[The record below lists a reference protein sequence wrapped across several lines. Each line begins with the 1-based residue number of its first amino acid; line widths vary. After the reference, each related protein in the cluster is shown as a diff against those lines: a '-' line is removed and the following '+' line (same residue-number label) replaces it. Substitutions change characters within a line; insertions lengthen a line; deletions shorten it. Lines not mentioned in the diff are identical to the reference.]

1 MSTEQNTALVR
12 HRSEGSHH
20 RNMDALDY
28 LLATTSVSLCRTGK
42 AIIAWTILAFQRAG
56 RRMNRSWVSR
66 AKMSVARP
74 VPVPGEAL
82 SENPVPAAAV
92 GTAAT
97 ATQQRRAFVLSVVQ
111 PGLAGLMDGSISSLA
126 PLFATAFATRDSH
139 TAFLVGLA
147 TAIGAGISMAFSE
160 GLSDDGKLSGR
171 GSPWLR
177 GAVCGLMTFV
187 GAVGHT
193 LPFLIPAF
201 VTAALIVGGVVITEL
216 LLIAWIR
223 HRYMDTPWLSATFQ
237 VVVGGVMVFAAGILI
252 GSF

>member
-1 MSTEQNTALVR
+1 MSIEHHNILVR
-12 HRSEGSHH
+12 RLVEDSTKGQ
-20 RNMDALDY
+20 RNEMDQR
-28 LLATTSVSLCRTGK
+28 LAANA
-42 AIIAWTILAFQRAG
+42 AILVRRGTELIMWVILTFRRMG
-56 RRMNRSWVSR
+56 RRMRGSCVSR
-66 AKMSVARP
+66 IRMISDDA
-74 VPVPGEAL
+74 VPTPGASEIKNRVLAGAVSPSAL
-82 SENPVPAAAV
+82 H
-92 GTAAT
+92 
-97 ATQQRRAFVLSVVQ
+97 QRRAFVLSVVQ

-126 PLFATAFATRDSH
+126 PLFAAAFATRDSR
-139 TAFLVGLA
+139 TALLVGLA

-201 VTAALIVGGVVITEL
+201 VTAALIVGVVVIGEL

-223 HRYMDTPWLSATFQ
+223 HRYMDTPLVAATFQ
-237 VVVGGVMVFAAGILI
+237 VVVGGVIVFGAGILI
-252 GSF
+252 GSA